1 MSKTP
6 INERIKFIAE
16 NVFDGNK
23 SKMGDSIGLDY
34 QNINNWISKKSK
46 PKFEAFINLYIS
58 IQDKINPLWYLLGI
72 GEPLLQKDNNPM
84 QVSEQPAMYKSAYY
98 EKIIAE
104 KEMLI
109 ANQQELIELLKKQN
123 K

>member
-1 MSKTP
+1 M
-6 INERIKFIAE
+6 II
-16 NVFDGNK
+16 
-23 SKMGDSIGLDY
+23 L
-34 QNINNWISKKSK
+34 
-46 PKFEAFINLYIS
+46 
-58 IQDKINPLWYLLGI
+58 
-72 GEPLLQKDNNPM
+72 
-84 QVSEQPAMYKSAYY
+84 VSEPGTMYKSTYY

>member
-46 PKFEAFINLYIS
+46 PKFEAFINLYIA

-72 GEPLLQKDNNPM
+72 GDPLIKKDDNPSFRTWYN
-84 QVSEQPAMYKSAYY
+84 V
-98 EKIIAE
+98 
-104 KEMLI
+104 
-109 ANQQELIELLKKQN
+109 
-123 K
+123 